1 MIIEYHLTPVRQGK
15 GVGYRCGERR
25 EGRRLR
31 EALAG
36 REGRGAGARFRA
48 ASILAFG
55 AVLASVLAGCGGG
68 EDGGSGDDRVEAIA
82 TYSILGDLVENVGGE
97 NIELTTLVGPN
108 GDAHTFEPA
117 PSDNAELA
125 EADVV
130 FENGLGFEPWLG
142 ALYES
147 SGSEAARV
155 TVTDPIEPL
164 TVAEEE
170 RGHEADARAVRRGE
184 VDPHVWHDV
193 GNAVAMVEAIRDAL
207 SEADPG
213 NARAYRRNADVYIS
227 DLGALD
233 ADVREQVGSIPEKD
247 RLLFTSHDTF
257 GYFAERY
264 GFEVDTALAS
274 ASTEAGDPSAGQTA
288 ELVEKVERS
297 GVPAIFADN
306 VSDTGVMEGIAS
318 EAGVELAPPLY
329 TDALGE
335 PGSEGGTYVGMVR
348 YNVSTMSEALR
359 Q

>member
-1 MIIEYHLTPVRQGK
+1 MV
-15 GVGYRCGERR
+15 
-25 EGRRLR
+25 
-31 EALAG
+31 
-36 REGRGAGARFRA
+36 
-48 ASILAFG
+48 
-55 AVLASVLAGCGGG
+55 
-68 EDGGSGDDRVEAIA
+68 A

-97 NIELTTLVGPN
+97 EVDVTTLVGPN

-125 EADVV
+125 GAEVV
-130 FENGLGFEPWLG
+130 FQNGLGFEPWLG
-142 ALYES
+142 DLYES

-155 TVTDPIEPL
+155 AVTGPIEPL
-164 TVAEEE
+164 TIAEEE
-170 RGHEADARAVRRGE
+170 QGHGEDAHDGDGHEEEAHGE

-193 GNAVAMVEAIRDAL
+193 QNAVVMVEAIRDAL

-213 NARAYRRNADVYIS
+213 NARAYGRNAKRYVS
-227 DLGALD
+227 DLEALD
-233 ADVREQVGSIPEKD
+233 AEVQDQVDSIPAQD
-247 RLLFTSHDTF
+247 RILFTSHDTF

-288 ELVEKVERS
+288 ELVEEIERS

-306 VSDTGVMEGIAS
+306 VSDAGVMESIAS

-329 TDALGE
+329 TDALGD
-335 PGSEGGTYVGMVR
+335 PGSEGGTYVDMVR

-359 Q
+359 R

>member
-1 MIIEYHLTPVRQGK
+1 
-15 GVGYRCGERR
+15 
-25 EGRRLR
+25 LR
-31 EALAG
+31 EALV
-36 REGRGAGARFRA
+36 RPERQETGARFRR
-48 ASILAFG
+48 ASVLVLGALLA
-55 AVLASVLAGCGGG
+55 LVLAGCGGDG
-68 EDGGSGDDRVEAIA
+68 GGGSGSGPVEVVA
-82 TYSILGDLVENVGGE
+82 TYSILGDLVENVGGDE
-97 NIELTTLVGPN
+97 VEVTTLVGPN

-125 EADVV
+125 EAAVV
-130 FENGLGFEPWLG
+130 FQNGLGFEPWLG
-142 ALYES
+142 DLYES

-155 TVTDPIEPL
+155 AVTDTIEPL

-170 RGHEADARAVRRGE
+170 HGHEGEEHTE

-193 GNAVAMVEAIRDAL
+193 DNAVVMVESIRDAL
-207 SEADPG
+207 SEADPA
-213 NARAYRRNADVYIS
+213 NARAYGRNAEEYVS
-227 DLGALD
+227 DLEALD
-233 ADVREQVGSIPEKD
+233 AEVREKVDSIPEED
-247 RLLFTSHDTF
+247 RVLFTSHDTF

-288 ELVEKVERS
+288 ELVEEVERS

-306 VSDTGVMEGIAS
+306 VSDAGVMEGIAS

-348 YNVSTMSEALR
+348 YNVSTMSEALTR
-359 Q
+359 

>member
-1 MIIEYHLTPVRQGK
+1 MGASAATVEAAGCARSAKAKRTPYGI
-15 GVGYRCGERR
+15 
-25 EGRRLR
+25 GRVV
-31 EALAG
+31 
-36 REGRGAGARFRA
+36 
-48 ASILAFG
+48 ILALGVLFVP
-55 AVLASVLAGCGGG
+55 VLAACGGAAG
-68 EDGGSGDDRVEAIA
+68 GPGDGPVNVVA
-82 TYSILGDLVENVGGE
+82 TYSILGDLVENVGGGKV
-97 NIELTTLVGPN
+97 ELTTLVGPN

-125 EADVV
+125 EAEVV

-142 ALYES
+142 DLYAS

-155 TVTDPIEPL
+155 MVTDPIEPL
-164 TVAEEE
+164 TVAVEEQGHEEDAHEEE
-170 RGHEADARAVRRGE
+170 EHGE

-193 GNAVAMVEAIRDAL
+193 DNAIVMVGSIRDAL
-207 SEADPG
+207 SEADPE
-213 NARAYRRNADVYIS
+213 NAESYGRNAKAYVS
-227 DLGALD
+227 ELETLD
-233 ADVREQVGSIPEKD
+233 AEVREEVGSIPEED
-247 RLLFTSHDTF
+247 RVLFTSHDTF

-306 VSDTGVMEGIAS
+306 VSDAGVMKGIAA

-335 PGSEGGTYVGMVR
+335 PGSEGGTYVKMVR
-348 YNVSTMSEALR
+348 YNVSTMSEAL
-359 Q
+359 QQ